1 MHDENFDANWI
12 DIAAGARAYL
22 AWPAQIK
29 HPPAV
34 LLYIEAFG
42 VNRHMQEVAQWFA
55 GKGYAAILPDIYHG
69 ATFGYDD
76 MDAALDA
83 VRTLD
88 DVEVMRESKLAL
100 SALAERDVHDKPAV
114 IGYCMGGRLA
124 FLAGI
129 KLGERLSASVSYYGG
144 GIAPGTGTDKLGRT
158 PPVKRVAELAVPVQ
172 LHYGGKDRSI
182 GAEERARVASALA
195 GADKRFTLSFYPGA
209 GHGFDCED
217 RKSYHA
223 KASAEARA
231 LTLAFLAHHQSG

>member
-1 MHDENFDANWI
+1 MYFTVHYTPSPQYPLEETACAKAYLEVMHDENFDANWI

-88 DVEVMRESKLAL
+88 GVEVMRESQLAL
-100 SALAERDVHDKPAV
+100 KAR
-114 IGYCMGGRLA
+114 
-124 FLAGI
+124 
-129 KLGERLSASVSYYGG
+129 GESSV
-144 GIAPGTGTDKLGRT
+144 
-158 PPVKRVAELAVPVQ
+158 Q
-172 LHYGGKDRSI
+172 
-182 GAEERARVASALA
+182 
-195 GADKRFTLSFYPGA
+195 
-209 GHGFDCED
+209 
-217 RKSYHA
+217 
-223 KASAEARA
+223 
-231 LTLAFLAHHQSG
+231 